1 MRRGVLF
8 ISVAAAVAIGA
19 AAVWASAA
27 TPVIDNQDV
36 VRLPGNVPGQAR
48 PENDFGPADPSLPMN
63 RIIVQL
69 KRSPAKEAELEKFL
83 AAQQDPSS
91 PDYHRWLT
99 PEQFGERFGP
109 SQADLALV
117 TGWLKSEGF
126 RIDEVARG
134 RMWINV
140 SGTVAQVEQAFHT
153 SIHTYRVDGVMR
165 HANTQDPAIPR
176 ALAGVVAG
184 VVSLN
189 DFPIKPMNTGFRPL
203 GALCPTGP
211 RPAYTNGSDHY
222 LAPADFA
229 TIYDVNPLYSS
240 GITGAGVTIAIV
252 GRTDIALSDINGFRS
267 TFGLP
272 DNPPTIVVNG
282 PDPGT
287 TSDEVEA
294 DLDVEWSGAVAP
306 YATIAY
312 VASAS
317 TASTD
322 GIDLSAQY
330 IVDHNLAPIMSTSYG
345 LCEAQLGT
353 TENAFWNS
361 LYQQA
366 AAQGITAF
374 ASAGDQGAGGCTD
387 NNGNSIAVGVNGL
400 SSTPYN
406 VCVGGSEFMDTAN
419 PSQYW
424 SSTNDP
430 RTYGSALS
438 YIPEEAWNESGAV
451 SGGSGDWATGGGV
464 STVYTKPS
472 WQVAPGVPSDGM
484 RDVPDVALTAAGHDG
499 YLIASGGQIGAVGG
513 TSASS
518 PSFAGLMALVVQ
530 KMSNQAQG
538 NANLRFYQLGQA
550 QYGASGPA
558 VFHDVTTGNNSVPSF
573 SGFSCG
579 VGYDPCTGLGTADAT
594 ALVNNWASCPAI
606 GLSPTSLAD
615 GIVGTAYSATLTAS
629 GGASPYGY
637 SVTSGA
643 LPGGLSLSA
652 GGALS
657 GTPSASGSTSFTVT
671 ATDANGCTGSQAYS
685 LTILVQPP
693 VISGV
698 TKLGNPFRFKVTGS
712 NFKSGIQVFI
722 GGSATPWS
730 NTLQKSSGLL
740 IIKKGASL
748 KALFPKGQ
756 SVAIELVNTD
766 GGTATTSYTR

>member
-1 MRRGVLF
+1 MRKSMVLVSLVTALF
-8 ISVAAAVAIGA
+8 LVVAPLCSSAAA
-19 AAVWASAA
+19 
-27 TPVIDNQDV
+27 PVIDNRDV
-36 VRLPGNVPGQAR
+36 VRLPGNVPAQAR
-48 PENDFGPADPSLPMN
+48 PQNDFGPADPALPMN

-69 KRSPAKEAELEKFL
+69 RRSPAKEAELKQFL
-83 AAQQDPSS
+83 ADQQDPSS
-91 PDYHRWLT
+91 PGYHHWLT
-99 PEQFGERFGP
+99 PAEFGKRFGP
-109 SQADLALV
+109 SEADLALV

-126 RIDEVARG
+126 RVDEVAKG

-153 SIHTYRVDGVMR
+153 SIHLFTVDGKMR

-189 DFPIKPMNTGFRPL
+189 DFPIKPMNSGFRPI
-203 GALCPTGP
+203 APLCPTGP
-211 RPAYTNGSDHY
+211 RTEYTATDGSHY

-229 TIYDVNPLYSS
+229 TIYDVNPLHTA

-252 GRTDIALSDINGFRS
+252 GQTDIALSDINGFRS

-272 DNPPTIVVNG
+272 VNAPTIIVNG

-312 VASAS
+312 VESAS
-317 TASTD
+317 TNSTD

-330 IVDHNLAPIMSTSYG
+330 IVDNDLAPIMSTSYG
-345 LCEAQLGT
+345 QCEDYIGT
-353 TENAFWNS
+353 AGNAFYNS

-374 ASAGDQGAGGCTD
+374 VSAGDSGAAGCMSGRSD
-387 NNGNSIAVGVNGL
+387 SLGVNGL
-400 SSTPYN
+400 GSTPYT

-430 RTYGSALS
+430 STYGSALS
-438 YIPEEAWNESGAV
+438 YIPEEAWNESALV
-451 SGGSGDWATGGGV
+451 SGGSGDVATGGGV
-464 STVYTKPS
+464 SIVYPKPS

-484 RDVPDVALTAAGHDG
+484 RDVPDVALSAAGHDG

-518 PSFAGLMALVVQ
+518 PSFAGLMALIVQ
-530 KMSNQAQG
+530 KMGNQPQG
-538 NANLRFYQLGQA
+538 NANVRLYQLGNA
-550 QYGASGPA
+550 QYGSGGPA
-558 VFHDVTTGNNSVPSF
+558 VFHDVTTGNNTVPSAA
-573 SGFSCG
+573 GFSCG

-594 ALVNNWASCPAI
+594 ALVNNWAACPAI
-606 GLSPTSLAD
+606 TLSPSALAN
-615 GIVGTAYSATLTAS
+615 GIDATAYSATILAS
-629 GGASPYGY
+629 GGAAPYTY
-637 SVTSGA
+637 AVTSGS
-643 LPGGLSLSA
+643 LPGGLALSSS
-652 GGALS
+652 GALS
-657 GTPSASGSTSFTVT
+657 GTPTASGSSSFTVT
-671 ATDANGCTGSQAYS
+671 ATDANGCAGSQAYS

-693 VISGV
+693 VVTGV
-698 TKLGNPFRFKVTGS
+698 TKLANPFRLKVTGS

-730 NTLQKSSGLL
+730 KTLPKRSTLL
-740 IIKKGASL
+740 LLKGGASL

>member
-1 MRRGVLF
+1 MRKPMVLVSLVTALVLVVAPL
-8 ISVAAAVAIGA
+8 SV
-19 AAVWASAA
+19 SAA
-27 TPVIDNQDV
+27 SPAIDNYDL
-36 VRLPGNVPGQAR
+36 VRLPGNVPAQAR
-48 PENDFGPADPSLPMN
+48 PQNDFGPADPALPMN

-69 KRSPAKEAELEKFL
+69 KRSPAKEAELKQFL
-83 AAQQDPSS
+83 ADQQDPSS

-99 PEQFGERFGP
+99 PEQFGKRFGP

-117 TGWLKSEGF
+117 TGWLTSQGF
-126 RIDEVARG
+126 RIDEVAKG

-140 SGTVAQVEQAFHT
+140 SGSVAQVERAFHT
-153 SIHTYRVDGVMR
+153 SIHDFYVDGKMR

-189 DFPIKPMNTGFRPL
+189 NFPIKPMNSGFRPV

-211 RPAYTNGSDHY
+211 RAEFTASDGSHY

-229 TIYDVNPLYSS
+229 TIYDVNPLYTA

-272 DNPPTIVVNG
+272 NNPPTIVVNG
-282 PDPGT
+282 SDPGT

-306 YATIAY
+306 NATIAY
-312 VASAS
+312 VESAS
-317 TASTD
+317 TYSTD
-322 GIDLSAQY
+322 GVDLSAQY
-330 IVDHNLAPIMSTSYG
+330 IVDNDLAPIMSTSYG
-345 LCEAQLGT
+345 LCEAEIGSSG
-353 TENAFWNS
+353 NAFYNS

-366 AAQGITAF
+366 AAEGITAF
-374 ASAGDQGAGGCTD
+374 VSAGDNGAGGCQD

-400 SSTPYN
+400 GSTPYT
-406 VCVGGSEFMDTAN
+406 VCVGGSEFMDTTN

-424 SSTNDP
+424 SSTNSSG
-430 RTYGSALS
+430 YGSALA
-438 YIPEEAWNESGAV
+438 YIPEEAWNESGTV

-464 STVYTKPS
+464 STIYAKPS

-518 PSFAGLMALVVQ
+518 PSFAGLMALIVQ
-530 KMSNQAQG
+530 KMSNQPQG
-538 NANLRFYQLGQA
+538 NANVRLYQLGKA
-550 QYGASGPA
+550 QYGSGGPA

-573 SGFSCG
+573 AGFSCG
-579 VGYDPCTGLGTADAT
+579 VGYDQCTGLGTADAT
-594 ALVNNWASCPAI
+594 ALVNNWAPCPAI
-606 GLSPTSLAD
+606 SLSPSTLPNGVDA
-615 GIVGTAYSATLTAS
+615 TAYSATISAS
-629 GGASPYGY
+629 GGAAPYTY
-637 SVTSGA
+637 AVTSGA
-643 LPGGLSLSA
+643 LPAGLALSSS
-652 GGALS
+652 GLLS
-657 GTPSASGSTSFTVT
+657 GTPTASGSSSFTVT

-693 VISGV
+693 VVTGV
-698 TKLGNPFRFKVTGS
+698 TKLVNPFRLKVTGS

-730 NTLQKSSGLL
+730 NTLQKSANLL
-740 IIKKGASL
+740 LIKKGASL

-756 SVAIELVNTD
+756 GVAIELVNTD

>member
-1 MRRGVLF
+1 MRRATLSVSLTVGLVLAL
-8 ISVAAAVAIGA
+8 AAAPRVNA
-19 AAVWASAA
+19 AA
-27 TPVIDNQDV
+27 PVIDNHDV
-36 VRLPGNVPGQAR
+36 VRLPGNVPAQAR

-69 KRSPAKEAELEKFL
+69 KRSPAKEAELEKLL

-91 PDYHRWLT
+91 SDYHRWLT
-99 PEQFGERFGP
+99 PEQFGKRFGP

-126 RIDEVARG
+126 RIDEVAKG

-189 DFPIKPMNTGFRPL
+189 DFPIKPMNSGFRPL
-203 GALCPTGP
+203 GALCPAGP
-211 RPAYTNGSDHY
+211 RPEWTASDGSHW

-240 GITGAGVTIAIV
+240 GITGAGVTIAIA

-272 DNPPTIVVNG
+272 NNPPTIIVNG

-287 TSDEVEA
+287 TSDQVEA

-312 VASAS
+312 VESAS
-317 TASTD
+317 TNTTD

-330 IVDHNLAPIMSTSYG
+330 IVDNNLAPIMSTSYG
-345 LCEAQLGT
+345 QCEAYLGT
-353 TENAFWNS
+353 TENAFYNS

-374 ASAGDQGAGGCTD
+374 VSAGDTGAAGCMSGSSD
-387 NNGNSIAVGVNGL
+387 SLGVNGL
-400 SSTPYN
+400 GSTPYN

-424 SSTNDP
+424 SSSNSSV
-430 RTYGSALS
+430 YGSALS
-438 YIPEEAWNESGAV
+438 YIPEEAWNESGTV

-464 STVYTKPS
+464 SIVYTKPS
-472 WQVAPGVPSDGM
+472 WQVAPGVPPDGM
-484 RDVPDVALTAAGHDG
+484 RDVPDVALSAATHDA
-499 YLIASGGQIGAVGG
+499 YLIASGGNIGAVGG

-530 KMSNQAQG
+530 KMSNQRQG
-538 NANLRFYQLGQA
+538 NANVRFYQLGNA
-550 QYGASGPA
+550 QYGSSGPA
-558 VFHDVTTGNNSVPSF
+558 VFHDVTTGNNTVPSAA
-573 SGFSCG
+573 GFSCG
-579 VGYDPCTGLGTADAT
+579 VGYDQCTGLGTADAT
-594 ALVNNWASCPAI
+594 ALVNHWASCPSI
-606 GLSPTSLAD
+606 TLSPSALAD
-615 GIVGTAYSATLTAS
+615 GIDATAYSATISAS
-629 GGASPYGY
+629 GGAAPYTY
-637 SVTSGA
+637 AVTSGA
-643 LPGGLSLSA
+643 LPAGLTLSSS
-652 GGALS
+652 GTLS
-657 GTPSASGSTSFTVT
+657 GTPTASGSASFTVT

-693 VISGV
+693 VVTGV
-698 TKLGNPFRFKVTGS
+698 TKLVNPFRLKVTGS

-766 GGTATTSYTR
+766 GGTATTSFTR

>member
-1 MRRGVLF
+1 MRRPMVLVSLLTALF
-8 ISVAAAVAIGA
+8 LAVMPLCS
-19 AAVWASAA
+19 SAA
-27 TPVIDNQDV
+27 SPVIDNHDV
-36 VRLPGNVPGQAR
+36 VRLPGNVPAQAR
-48 PENDFGPADPSLPMN
+48 PQNDFGPTDPALPMN

-69 KRSPAKEAELEKFL
+69 RRSPAKEAELKQFL

-91 PDYHRWLT
+91 PDYHHWLT
-99 PEQFGERFGP
+99 PEQFGKRFGP
-109 SQADLALV
+109 SEADLALV

-126 RIDEVARG
+126 RVDEVAKG

-153 SIHTYRVDGVMR
+153 SIHDFYVGGKMR
-165 HANTQDPAIPR
+165 HANTQNPAIPR

-189 DFPIKPMNTGFRPL
+189 NFPIQPMNSGFRPL
-203 GALCPTGP
+203 GSLCPTGP
-211 RPAYTNGSDHY
+211 RPAYTQGSDHL

-229 TIYDVNPLYSS
+229 TIYDVNPLYTA

-272 DNPPTIVVNG
+272 ANPPTITVNG

-312 VASAS
+312 VESAS
-317 TASTD
+317 TNSTD

-330 IVDHNLAPIMSTSYG
+330 IVDNDLAPVMSTSYG
-345 LCEAQLGT
+345 QCEDYIGT
-353 TENAFWNS
+353 AGNAFYNS

-374 ASAGDQGAGGCTD
+374 VSAGDKGAAGCM
-387 NNGNSIAVGVNGL
+387 NGSSDSLGVNGIG
-400 SSTPYN
+400 STPYT

-430 RTYGSALS
+430 STYGSALS
-438 YIPEEAWNESGAV
+438 YIPEEAWNESALV

-464 STVYTKPS
+464 SIVYSKPS

-484 RDVPDVALTAAGHDG
+484 RDVPDVALSAAGHDG
-499 YLIASGGQIGAVGG
+499 YLIGTQGQIASVGG

-518 PSFAGLMALVVQ
+518 PSFAGLMALIVQ
-530 KMSNQAQG
+530 KMGNQPQG
-538 NANLRFYQLGQA
+538 NANVRLYQLGNA
-550 QYGASGPA
+550 QYGSGGPA
-558 VFHDVTTGNNSVPSF
+558 VFHDVTTGNNTVPSAA
-573 SGFSCG
+573 GFSCG

-594 ALVNNWASCPAI
+594 ALVNNWAACPAI
-606 GLSPTSLAD
+606 TLSPSALAN
-615 GIVGTAYSATLTAS
+615 GIDATAYSAAISAS
-629 GGASPYGY
+629 GGAAPYAY
-637 SVTSGA
+637 AVTSGS
-643 LPGGLSLSA
+643 LPGGLALSSS
-652 GGALS
+652 GALS
-657 GTPSASGSTSFTVT
+657 GTPTASGSSSFTVT
-671 ATDANGCTGSQAYS
+671 ATDANGCAGSQAYS

-693 VISGV
+693 VVTGV
-698 TKLGNPFRFKVTGS
+698 TKLANPFRLKVTGS

-730 NTLQKSSGLL
+730 NTLPKRSTLL
-740 IIKKGASL
+740 LLKGGASL

-756 SVAIELVNTD
+756 GVAIELVNTD

>member
-1 MRRGVLF
+1 MRRGVLWV
-8 ISVAAAVAIGA
+8 SVAAALAIGA
-19 AAVWASAA
+19 AALFAGPAASA
-27 TPVIDNQDV
+27 IDNQDV
-36 VRLPGNVPGQAR
+36 VRLPGNVPAQAR
-48 PENDFGPADPSLPMN
+48 PQNDFGPADPALPMN

-69 KRSPAKEAELEKFL
+69 RRSPAKEAELKQFL

-99 PEQFGERFGP
+99 PEQFGKRFGP
-109 SQADLALV
+109 SQTDLALV

-126 RIDEVARG
+126 RIDEVAKG

-140 SGTVAQVEQAFHT
+140 SGTVREVEQAFHT
-153 SIHTYRVDGVMR
+153 SIHEFYVDGKMR

-176 ALAGVVAG
+176 ALEGVVAG

-189 DFPIKPMNTGFRPL
+189 DFPIQPMNSGFRPV
-203 GALCPTGP
+203 APLCPTGP

-272 DNPPTIVVNG
+272 ANPPTIIVNG

-287 TSDEVEA
+287 TGDEVEA

-312 VASAS
+312 VESAS
-317 TASTD
+317 TNSTD

-330 IVDHNLAPIMSTSYG
+330 IVDNNLAPIMSTSYG
-345 LCEAQLGT
+345 QCEDYIGT
-353 TENAFWNS
+353 AGNAFYNS

-366 AAQGITAF
+366 AAEGITAF
-374 ASAGDQGAGGCTD
+374 VSAGDSGAAGCMSGSSD
-387 NNGNSIAVGVNGL
+387 SLGVNGL
-400 SSTPYN
+400 GSTPYT
-406 VCVGGSEFMDTAN
+406 VCVGGSEFMDTSN

-424 SSTNDP
+424 SSNNSSV
-430 RTYGSALS
+430 YGSALS
-438 YIPEEAWNESGAV
+438 YIPEEAWNESALV
-451 SGGSGDWATGGGV
+451 SGGSGDWATGGGA
-464 STVYTKPS
+464 SIVYPKPS

-484 RDVPDVALTAAGHDG
+484 RDVPDVALSAAGHDG
-499 YLIASGGQIGAVGG
+499 YLIASSGQIGSVGG

-518 PSFAGLMALVVQ
+518 PSFAGLMALIVQ
-530 KMSNQAQG
+530 KSSNQPQG
-538 NANLRFYQLGQA
+538 NANVRLYQLGSA
-550 QYGASGPA
+550 QYGSGGPA
-558 VFHDVTTGNNSVPSF
+558 VFHDVTTGNNTVPSAA
-573 SGFSCG
+573 GFSCG
-579 VGYDPCTGLGTADAT
+579 VGYDQCTGLGTADAT
-594 ALVNNWASCPAI
+594 ALVNNWAACPAI
-606 GLSPTSLAD
+606 TLSPSALANGVD
-615 GIVGTAYSATLTAS
+615 ATAYSATISAT
-629 GGASPYGY
+629 GGAAPYTY
-637 SVTSGA
+637 AVTSGS
-643 LPGGLSLSA
+643 LPGGLALSSS
-652 GGALS
+652 GTLS
-657 GTPSASGSTSFTVT
+657 GTPTASGSSSFTVT

-693 VISGV
+693 VVTGV
-698 TKLGNPFRFKVTGS
+698 TKLGNPFRLKVTGS

-722 GGSATPWS
+722 GGSATAWS
-730 NTLQKSSGLL
+730 NTLPKSSSLL
-740 IIKKGASL
+740 LIKKGASL

-766 GGTATTSYTR
+766 GGTGTTSYTR